1 MMELYYRPGAA
12 SLAVHAMLEEVG
24 AEYQLIRVT
33 GRGDDLSPPEY
44 AALNPHHRVPTLVDG
59 DLVVY
64 EAAAVLMHLADTHP
78 TARLAPALGSDAR
91 ADWYRWMAYLTNTVQ
106 ASFMIWIYPER
117 YTAEPSGIDAVELQA
132 ERDLTGMREFLEA
145 ELEGRDHLLDDF
157 STADLFL
164 FMVTR
169 WGRNMD
175 PRWWD
180 QPNLGRHYRSVV
192 GRPAVSRA
200 MQLEQLED
208 DLSRR

>member
-1 MMELYYRPGAA
+1 MELYYRPGAA
-12 SLAVHAMLEEVG
+12 SLAAHAMLEEVG
-24 AEYQLIRVT
+24 AEHRVILVT
-33 GRGDDLSPPEY
+33 GHGDDISPADY
-44 AALNPHHRVPTLVDG
+44 GAINPHPRVPTLVDG

-78 TARLAPALGSDAR
+78 AAALAPALGSAAR

-106 ASFMIWIYPER
+106 ATFMLWIYPER
-117 YTAEPSGIDAVELQA
+117 YTADPAGVPAVELQA
-132 ERDLTGMREFLEA
+132 ERDLTEMREFLEA
-145 ELEGRDHLLDDF
+145 ELAGRDHLLDEF

-180 QPNLGRHYRSVV
+180 QPNLGRHYRAIRA
-192 GRPAVSRA
+192 RPAVART
-200 MQLEQLED
+200 MGIEQLED